1 MLGPGSRDDS
11 CHPTCAPLPR
21 TKIQWCS
28 SVNGRSSKISCWLLL
43 VTFDYFWMLPI
54 SSNVRWLGWELA
66 NSHHPKTADVLD
78 GIVGLQLSSL
88 DTGLEG
94 RCTVL
99 SCFQQMHKQTH
110 AWRASIPSSQRSSL
124 KAALV
129 STYVKIIEEIQDP
142 HAQQPQR
149 CGIQSHPVGICR
161 PPATSCFTC
170 TAVKFSEMV
179 VTCHLLILNFNLALP
194 ENRVPQMS
202 IVYHHVPH

>member
-1 MLGPGSRDDS
+1 MAIFNSYVK
-11 CHPTCAPLPR
+11 LPE
-21 TKIQWCS
+21 
-28 SVNGRSSKISCWLLL
+28 G
-43 VTFDYFWMLPI
+43 TFDYFWMLPI

-129 STYVKIIEEIQDP
+129 STYVKIIEEIQDR